1 MSIRSRW
8 LLATAVVVAMTWNIP
23 AHAFSMHECSVKY
36 HAAQTAKTLNGMSWK
51 EFQKAECGPGAAA
64 APTNTS
70 TAPTGGP
77 THTNAVFPTA
87 VSPKY
92 ANLPAG
98 RARML
103 TCLDQYKANKAD
115 NMNGGLKWIQKGGGY
130 YSMCNRHLKGAGA

>member
-1 MSIRSRW
+1 VPI
-8 LLATAVVVAMTWNIP
+8 
-23 AHAFSMHECSVKY
+23 AHAVI
-36 HAAQTAKTLNGMSWK
+36 
-51 EFQKAECGPGAAA
+51 AAA
-64 APTNTS
+64 FLDPFEA
-70 TAPTGGP
+70 AVHGP

-115 NMNGGLKWIQKGGGY
+115 NMSLMDERGVNKFTRQMRTRDIIGSRYQRFARRESLRSQLRKW
-130 YSMCNRHLKGAGA
+130 